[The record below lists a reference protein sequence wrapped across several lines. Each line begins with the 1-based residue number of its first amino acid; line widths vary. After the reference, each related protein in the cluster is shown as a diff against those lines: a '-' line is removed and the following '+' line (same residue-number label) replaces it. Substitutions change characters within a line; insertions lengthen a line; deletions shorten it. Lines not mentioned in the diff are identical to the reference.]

1 MAGHW
6 IPWECGLTRKREV
19 VIISRALGVSRLE
32 AAAMCMSVWE
42 WAQDQSLD
50 GLIVGMSPVEISD
63 AVSLPGIG
71 EAMQQ
76 AGWLI
81 PGEGCVQFPN
91 WERFNGR
98 PAKARLQKSEQNQR
112 QYQKRKLLN
121 LSIAAH

>member
-76 AGWLI
+76 AAWLI
-81 PGEGCVQFPN
+81 PGEGCLQCPN

-98 PAKARLQKSEQNQR
+98 PAKARLLNAERKRRYDSHRKVTQR
-112 QYQKRKLLN
+112 ALQR
-121 LSIAAH
+121 